1 MGEVCAVTAIL
12 SVIVPFGGGP
22 SAAGHRAHVAAGL
35 PLPPA
40 RADRR
45 VGCCRVIAFLITG
58 LGGFVGVVHSAYV
71 GGLTGFVK
79 RKGYHAYRL
88 RSWAIPPRS
97 LTM

>member
-1 MGEVCAVTAIL
+1 MPTWLLAFRYRLRVLI
-12 SVIVPFGGGP
+12 
-22 SAAGHRAHVAAGL
+22 AASVAAG
-35 PLPPA
+35 
-40 RADRR
+40 
-45 VGCCRVIAFLITG
+45 VIAFLITG
-58 LGGFVGVVHSAYV
+58 LGGFVGVVHNAYV